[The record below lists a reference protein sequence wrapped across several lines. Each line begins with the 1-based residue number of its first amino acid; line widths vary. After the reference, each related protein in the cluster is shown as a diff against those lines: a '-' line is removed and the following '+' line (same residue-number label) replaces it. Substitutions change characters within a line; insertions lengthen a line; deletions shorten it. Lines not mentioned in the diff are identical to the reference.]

1 MKLTRHTPSV
11 SGQSRPTVPA
21 IATPAVTTSQLTIK
35 LGGRTIIDR
44 LDLEI
49 PAGKV
54 TAIIGPNGCGKSTL
68 LKSLCRILEPSEG
81 EIRIGGIDIA
91 TVSRKKLS
99 RRVSLMAQS
108 AQAPDGVTVRELVG
122 RGRFP
127 YQSWLRQ
134 WSEADE
140 RAVDKA
146 LKRAN
151 LGELAN
157 ARMQNLSGGQR
168 QRAWLAMVLAQETG
182 VMLLDEPTTYLD
194 IGHQH
199 RLLKLMTSLKDDDR
213 TIVAVLH
220 DLQQAV
226 QYADHLVVMK
236 SGRVL
241 ATGAPAEVINPTL
254 LREVF
259 DVDAEVV
266 RAGQSEHVVV
276 LPR

>member
-1 MKLTRHTPSV
+1 MRLTRHTPSV
-11 SGQSRPTVPA
+11 SGQSRPTVST

-157 ARMQNLSGGQR
+157 ARMQNLSGGQQ

-199 RLLKLMTSLKDDDR
+199 GLLKLMTSLKDDDR

-236 SGRVL
+236 SGGVL
-241 ATGAPAEVINPTL
+241 ATGAPGEVINPTL

>member
-1 MKLTRHTPSV
+1 MKLTRHTSPV
-11 SGQSRPTVPA
+11 SDQSRPTVPT
-21 IATPAVTTSQLTIK
+21 IATPAVTASQLTIK

-49 PAGKV
+49 PSGKV

-151 LGELAN
+151 LGELAS
-157 ARMQNLSGGQR
+157 ARMQNLSGGQQ

-199 RLLKLMTSLKDDDR
+199 GLLKLMASLKDDGR

>member
-1 MKLTRHTPSV
+1 MRLTRHTSSV
-11 SGQSRPTVPA
+11 SGQSRPTVST

-157 ARMQNLSGGQR
+157 ARMQNLSGGQQ

-199 RLLKLMTSLKDDDR
+199 GLLKLMTSLKDDDR

-259 DVDAEVV
+259 DVDAELV

>member
-1 MKLTRHTPSV
+1 MRLTRHTSSV
-11 SGQSRPTVPA
+11 SGQSRPTVST

-157 ARMQNLSGGQR
+157 ARMQNLSGGQQ

-199 RLLKLMTSLKDDDR
+199 GLLKLMTSLKDDDR

-236 SGRVL
+236 SGGVL
-241 ATGAPAEVINPTL
+241 ATGAPGEVINPTL

>member
-1 MKLTRHTPSV
+1 MRLTRHTSSV
-11 SGQSRPTVPA
+11 SGQSRPTFPT

-81 EIRIGGIDIA
+81 EIQIGGIDIA

-127 YQSWLRQ
+127 YQNWLRQ

-157 ARMQNLSGGQR
+157 ARMQNLSGGQQ

-199 RLLKLMTSLKDDDR
+199 GLLKLMTSLKDDDR

-259 DVDAEVV
+259 DVDAELV

>member
-1 MKLTRHTPSV
+1 MRLTRHTSSV
-11 SGQSRPTVPA
+11 SGQSRSTVPT

-151 LGELAN
+151 LVELAN
-157 ARMQNLSGGQR
+157 ARMQNLSGGQQ

-199 RLLKLMTSLKDDDR
+199 GLLKLMTSLKDDDR

>member
-1 MKLTRHTPSV
+1 MRLTRHTSSV
-11 SGQSRPTVPA
+11 SGQSRPTVST

-151 LGELAN
+151 LGELAS
-157 ARMQNLSGGQR
+157 ARMQNLSGGQQ

-199 RLLKLMTSLKDDDR
+199 GLLKLMASLKDDGR